1 MRKPNYHDGG
11 IVNLMSAICRACDSA
26 VSPYESHPDV
36 SITELSAAKNII
48 LLLIDGL
55 GYHYIKNY
63 GAGSHFE
70 KHLKSSMTSV
80 FPTTTASAVTTYAT
94 ATAPMQHAIT
104 GWFMHLKELGC
115 VTAVLPFTPRAT
127 MQPFNSERVSIA
139 NVLQL
144 NPVFT
149 HLKRLSYVVNHKR
162 IVDSNFSLLT
172 TTGAERVEYYGLS
185 DFFAQ
190 IINLAK
196 INDAKKYIH
205 AYWADFDAL
214 CHVHGIESDIVY
226 QHFKELDEEFAE
238 LLSFLQG
245 TDSIVIVTA
254 DHGLIDTDPQSIIHL
269 NDHPQ
274 LADTLT
280 LPLCGEPRVAYC
292 YVKPGQVKTF
302 ETYVQNQLS
311 SHCEL
316 HRSEDLVTENFF
328 GLGTAHKRLHERI
341 GDYTLIMKQNKVIKD
356 CLIGEKPFTQIGV
369 HGGLDEKELHVPLII
384 ATC

>member
-1 MRKPNYHDGG
+1 MHKPNYHDRG
-11 IVNLMSAICRACDSA
+11 IVNLMSAICRASDSA
-26 VSPYESHPDV
+26 ASPYEPHPGI
-36 SITELSAAKNII
+36 SLTQLSAAKNII

-55 GYHYIKNY
+55 GYHYIKKY
-63 GAGSHFE
+63 GTGSTFE

-127 MQPFNSERVSIA
+127 MQPFNSERVAIGD
-139 NVLQL
+139 VLQL
-144 NPVFT
+144 NPLFT
-149 HLKRLSYVVNHKR
+149 HLKRLCYVINHKR
-162 IVDSNFSLLT
+162 IIDSSFSLLT
-172 TTGAERVEYYGLS
+172 TVGAERVEYYGLS
-185 DFFAQ
+185 DFFGQ

-214 CHVHGIESDIVY
+214 CHTHGVDSDIVH

-238 LLSFLQG
+238 CLSFLQG
-245 TDSIVIVTA
+245 TDSMVIVTA
-254 DHGLIDTDPQSIIHL
+254 DHGLIDTNAQSVIHL
-269 NDHPQ
+269 DDHPQ
-274 LADTLT
+274 LADMLT

-292 YVKPGQVKTF
+292 YVKPKQTNTF
-302 ETYVQNQLS
+302 EAYAQNQLS

-316 HRSEDLVTENFF
+316 HRSEDLVNENYF
-328 GLGTAHKRLHERI
+328 GLGIAHKRLTERI
-341 GDYTLIMKQNKVIKD
+341 GDYTLIMKENKVIKD
-356 CLIGEKPFTQIGV
+356 CLIGERSFTQIGV
-369 HGGLDEKELHVPLII
+369 HGGLDERELYVPLII
-384 ATC
+384 AEC